1 MADNTDIVQQIL
13 GHLQS
18 LKQTDYGT
26 LGALGGAVGA
36 YTNGNKVG
44 DAYGAS
50 AADAASQAETLRTQM
65 EQMPTLAAMYGA
77 DSPYAKQLQQTL
89 ARKDA
94 AAGRNSQYG
103 PRSVQLQAMLADKG
117 SQYAQQQ
124 ATMAQAYNTARSNAN
139 TQRVNAVTGQAQVQG
154 QQLGSLFNLGEKSGL
169 LPALNEGLSNMS
181 RPYVQQAS
189 SALRDMFPTWSGTPT
204 SQPMNQSPYSGGG
217 DYSGYT
223 TGSGYSAP
231 EDVYQGAVNQPMD
244 QSPYA
249 NYGGNYQSYT
259 PGTSGTEQGLDTAP
273 YNSGIPDNSNP
284 YYDY

>member
-18 LKQTDYGT
+18 LKQPDYGVAGAGI
-26 LGALGGAVGA
+26 GALGTLV
-36 YTNGNKVG
+36 NGNRVG

-50 AADAASQAETLRTQM
+50 AADAASQADTLRTQM

-77 DSPYAKQLQQTL
+77 DSPYAKQMEQTL

-103 PRSVQLQAMLADKG
+103 PRAAQLQATLADKG

-124 ATMAQAYNTARSNAN
+124 AAMAQAYNTARSNAN

-154 QQLGSLFNLGEKSGL
+154 QQLGSLFNLGEKSGF
-169 LPALNEGLSNMS
+169 LPALNQGISNMAQ
-181 RPYVQQAS
+181 PYVDKMKTG
-189 SALRDMFPTWSGTPT
+189 LGDMFPSWNGTAVQ
-204 SQPMNQSPYSGGG
+204 QPMNQSPYSGGG

-223 TGSGYSAP
+223 TGSTP
-231 EDVYQGAVNQPMD
+231 EDSYQGAVQQPMNE
-244 QSPYA
+244 SPYA
-249 NYGGNYQSYT
+249 NYGGNYQGYT
-259 PGTSGTEQGLDTAP
+259 TGALDTAP
-273 YNSGIPDNSNP
+273 YNAPSGPDLLDE
-284 YYDY
+284 Y